1 MEKAEVQVGD
11 GIDGI
16 GGRSAHGI
24 LVEVASAVDEL
35 DASALRGAR

>member
-1 MEKAEVQVGD
+1 MEKAKVQVGD

-24 LVEVASAVDEL
+24 LVKVATAVDEF
-35 DASALRGAR
+35 DASALHGAR

>member
-16 GGRSAHGI
+16 WGRSAHGI

-35 DASALRGAR
+35 DASALCGAR